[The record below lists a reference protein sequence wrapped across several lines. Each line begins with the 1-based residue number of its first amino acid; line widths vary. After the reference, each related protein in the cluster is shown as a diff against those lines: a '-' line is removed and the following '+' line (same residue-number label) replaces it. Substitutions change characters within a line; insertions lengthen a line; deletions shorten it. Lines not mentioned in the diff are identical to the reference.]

1 MILQP
6 GATARAASHLSEIKD
21 PDRCPHC
28 NSKRLIK
35 KGTRKKKHEK
45 VPLFLCRSCGRKF
58 TVGPRTIRNKTY
70 PLPEILEA
78 LSLYDRGNT
87 LEATA
92 EKISSRYGHCVAAST
107 ISRWLSEHPSLTTY
121 RRLRERGR
129 RLFTPTQLIRT
140 QKLYHRQVYEF
151 AYHRAKLAFLR
162 DGTLDD
168 KRAVGATSTSR
179 FSALADF
186 LESIPTTCP
195 HDLFQREDGSRGSQL
210 AADFLALD
218 KLIVVKKQNAATDTA
233 ALIVPAVGSNYER
246 HPKLQRF
253 ILANDST
260 TVAVEIPV
268 WLAQDDIA
276 TLETEHGIRL
286 LSEDAESSI
295 TGHIDFLQVRNGAVH
310 ILDYKP
316 DARTNKPIA
325 QFTIYALALSRL
337 AGIKLFALSAL
348 GSTRTN
354 TANFSPAHFFR
365 ADSGTARRNHL
376 SRHTATSIHP
386 HVAQLP
392 LSHTALNARR
402 CGHV

>member
-1 MILQP
+1 MRGLAWYAARHMNSRTGTSP
-6 GATARAASHLSEIKD
+6 RFVGRTTLATPRISKIKP

-35 KGTRKKKHEK
+35 KGTRKKKHED
-45 VPLFLCRSCGRKF
+45 VPIFRCRACGRSF
-58 TVGPRTIRNKTY
+58 TVGPHTIRNKTY

-78 LSLYDRGNT
+78 LSLYDRGNP

-92 EKISSRYGHCVAAST
+92 EKLSSRYGHRVAPST
-107 ISRWLSEHPSLTTY
+107 ISRWLSEHPALTTY

-140 QKLYHRQVYEF
+140 HKLYHRQVYEF

-162 DGTLDD
+162 NGTLDD
-168 KRAVGATSTSR
+168 KRAAGITSTSR
-179 FSALADF
+179 FAALADF
-186 LESIPTTCP
+186 LESIPQTCP

-210 AADFLALD
+210 APDFLALD

-253 ILANDST
+253 MLANDST
-260 TVAVEIPV
+260 TVAVEVPV

-276 TLETEHGIRL
+276 ALEKEHGIRL
-286 LSEDAESSI
+286 LSADAESSI
-295 TGHIDFLQVRNGAVH
+295 TGHIDFLQVRNGALH

-325 QFTIYALALSRL
+325 QLTIYALALSRL
-337 AGIKLFALSAL
+337 TGIKLFDIKCAWFNENEYCEFFP
-348 GSTRTN
+348 RT
-354 TANFSPAHFFR
+354 
-365 ADSGTARRNHL
+365 L
-376 SRHTATSIHP
+376 
-386 HVAQLP
+386 
-392 LSHTALNARR
+392 LSHGRR
-402 CGHV
+402 KHAA